1 MKYFK
6 LDELIRSNTA
16 NRLKINNRPS
26 KEIEAKLVRLID
38 EVLDP
43 IREKWKKP
51 ITVTSGYRCK
61 DLNKAVGGVSTSQH
75 CKGEAADITTTDNKA
90 LFATIVQMIEDGEI
104 KVGQLIDEKGYRWL
118 HISLPTN
125 NKVNQILHLK

>member
-6 LDELIRSNTA
+6 LNELIRSNTA
-16 NRLKINNRPS
+16 NRLKINNEPS
-26 KEIEAKLVRLID
+26 KEESANLVRLID

-61 DLNKAVGGVSTSQH
+61 ELNKAVGGVSTSQH
-75 CKGEAADITTTDNKA
+75 CKGEAADVITVDNAA
-90 LFATIVQMIEDGEI
+90 LFALIVQMIKDKEI
-104 KVGQLIDEKGYRWL
+104 TVGQLIDEKNYRWL